1 MATSTLPNLNLDS
14 SNDITK
20 LFNRQTNEE
29 IGYKAAEVDAVIGYF
44 SKRGFEQTAAINT
57 ALVLLRQ
64 ASIDKIPAFKLIDT
78 LKGISD
84 VQLNN
89 VVTQILN
96 LDRNKCSVL
105 GYRIQPNTELFDQR
119 NIIV

>member
-1 MATSTLPNLNLDS
+1 MTVSTLPSLSIDS
-14 SNDITK
+14 SNNTAK
-20 LFNRQTNEE
+20 LFNRQFNEE

-44 SKRGFEQTAAINT
+44 SKRGFDQTAAINT

-78 LKGISD
+78 LKGITD

-89 VVTQILN
+89 IVAQILN
-96 LDRNKCSVL
+96 LNRNKSSVL
-105 GYRIQPNTELFDQR
+105 GYRIPPNTELFDQR

>member
-1 MATSTLPNLNLDS
+1 MTVSTLPSLSIDS
-14 SNDITK
+14 SNDTAK
-20 LFNRQTNEE
+20 LFNRQFNEE

-44 SKRGFEQTAAINT
+44 SKRGFDQTAAINT

-78 LKGISD
+78 LKGITD

-89 VVTQILN
+89 IVAQILN
-96 LDRNKCSVL
+96 LNRNKSSVL
-105 GYRIQPNTELFDQR
+105 GYRIPPNTELFDQR